1 MKRILFFCHGN
12 ICRSP
17 IAEYYFRHLVKEAG
31 LESKFEVVSA
41 ATSSEEIGNPVY
53 PNSRRLLNSHGIDC
67 SGHKAHRIT
76 PRDYEHYDM
85 LIGMDQENLYTLKYI
100 IKDDPEKKVS
110 LLLDHTT
117 EEDKSHHNRDIEDP
131 WYTRDFD
138 TAWEDITTGCDALF
152 KKLIKELK

>member
-17 IAEYYFRHLVKEAG
+17 IAEYYFRYLVKEAG

-76 PRDYEHYDM
+76 PRDYEYFDM

>member
-76 PRDYEHYDM
+76 PRDYEYFDM

-100 IKDDPEKKVS
+100 IKDDPKKKVS

-152 KKLIKELK
+152 KKLINEL

>member
-76 PRDYEHYDM
+76 PRDYEYFDM

-110 LLLDHTT
+110 LLLNHTPQ
-117 EEDKSHHNRDIEDP
+117 EDRRHHNRDIEDP

-152 KKLIKELK
+152 KKLIKEL

>member
-76 PRDYEHYDM
+76 PRDYEYFDM